1 MNDLN
6 LVFVL
11 GPKMHRAALACMQQ
25 VFAYY
30 IYIYIY
36 ISHIFGFD
44 ILVISSY

>member
-11 GPKMHRAALACMQQ
+11 DPQIHRAALVRMQQ

-30 IYIYIY
+30 IYIYISYIWVGY
-36 ISHIFGFD
+36 ISHIK
-44 ILVISSY
+44 LLT